1 MMQAFICAV
10 PDWKNGYTNR
20 IGVTTRIVTVIR
32 MEVAVCVVASICWIA
47 SLEVPEETIVA
58 SELAWLIYWYRI
70 NCNVYNFVSV
80 TRSSVSWK
88 EFHCP
93 TAAKIATVARI
104 GLIIGRIIEKN
115 TFNVP
120 APSTSAAS
128 CSSLG
133 IDST

>member
-1 MMQAFICAV
+1 MNFSQPFTAPIIIPFTKKR
-10 PDWKNGYTNR
+10 WKNGYTNR

-93 TAAKIATVARI
+93 TAAK
-104 GLIIGRIIEKN
+104 LQPLKN
-115 TFNVP
+115 RFNNRKNN
-120 APSTSAAS
+120 
-128 CSSLG
+128 
-133 IDST
+133 